1 MGFGIRHGAIA
12 MAAALLVTTQAVA
25 AGDPAQV
32 CQAKENKEAGKYA
45 FCRQKAY
52 AKYLLDPVGL
62 AAALDVCDGKFQGKW
77 ASVRLKA
84 GGACP
89 SPLDAPS
96 VGAVI
101 AVNTDD
107 VAAALAGGPLP
118 DCPGELSTCTTDLA
132 TCNGTVASC
141 QGDLS
146 TCNTDLA
153 ICQATPTGQLLKT
166 GETTCS
172 DATGA
177 SIPCAGTGQDGEL
190 QRGLSPSYV
199 DNGDGT
205 ISDLRTG
212 LMWEKLVD
220 DGSIHDKDDT
230 YTWCGASCFTT
241 NIMDGTIT
249 TMFLAALNGGSGF
262 AGHTD
267 WRIPNANELES
278 IRNLENANP
287 ATYSAF
293 NAGCAANCT
302 VTMCSCTQPDFYW
315 SSTTYPSNRDDAW
328 FVQYLVGILSAEP
341 KNNGHYVRAVRA
353 GS

>member
-1 MGFGIRHGAIA
+1 MHMHTRVTWIALGTLMLLGAGS
-12 MAAALLVTTQAVA
+12 AAALS
-25 AGDPAQV
+25 PADK
-32 CQAKENKEAGKYA
+32 CESSELKTSGKYS
-45 FCRQKAY
+45 FC
-52 AKYLLDPVGL
+52 
-62 AAALDVCDGKFQGKW
+62 
-77 ASVRLKA
+77 RLKA
-84 GGACP
+84 DAKAVKTGDPPDYSKCDEKFTDKFGAAEMEGMGQCP
-89 SPLDAPS
+89 SSATQ
-96 VGAVI
+96 AQI
-101 AVNTDD
+101 QAFITQCTDD
-107 VAAALAGGPLP
+107 VVGALGGAPLP
-118 DCPGELSTCTTDLA
+118 VCQPPPLRTGQTTA
-132 TCNGTVASC
+132 YGAGTD
-141 QGDLS
+141 GDL
-146 TCNTDLA
+146 
-153 ICQATPTGQLLKT
+153 QK
-166 GETTCS
+166 
-172 DATGA
+172 GA
-177 SIPCAGTGQDGEL
+177 SQSFT
-190 QRGLSPSYV
+190 

-205 ISDLRTG
+205 ITDNTTG
-212 LMWEKLVD
+212 LMWEKKTD